1 MGGNEVSPPD
11 DTSFT
16 KVFEEAFPIYLSFGM
31 TAEQFWDGSPDL
43 AVAYR
48 KADSLR
54 RKRMNEELWL
64 GGIYMAEALNATVGN
79 MFSKGSKNKYPSE
92 PIPITEEEQRERRE
106 REQKAKMDR
115 IKAAFTAKALN
126 MNAKIGGAK

>member
-1 MGGNEVSPPD
+1 MGGNEVTPPEK
-11 DTSFT
+11 SFT
-16 KVFEEAFPIYLSFGM
+16 EIFEEAFPIYLVMGM
-31 TAEQFWDGSPDL
+31 SSEQFWEGPPEL
-43 AVAYR
+43 AIDFR
-48 KADSLR
+48 KADMIR
-54 RKRMNEELWL
+54 RRRMNEELWL
-64 GGIYMAEALNATVGN
+64 QGIYFAEALNATVGN

-92 PIPITEEEQRERRE
+92 PMPLTEDEQRERRE